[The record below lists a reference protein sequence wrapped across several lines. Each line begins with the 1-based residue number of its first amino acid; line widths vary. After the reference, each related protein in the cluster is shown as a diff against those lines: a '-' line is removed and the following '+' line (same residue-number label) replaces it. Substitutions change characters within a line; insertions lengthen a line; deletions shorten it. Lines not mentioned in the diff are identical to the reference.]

1 MTRAAPSGLALLV
14 RPHRVEASLWRR
26 FRLEE
31 ALECRGVLFDR
42 YVGLARSIAAR
53 HYHRRFAKGI
63 ERGDFEQFAYE
74 GLLQAID
81 RFDPLQGVPFGA
93 YARRRIAG
101 SVADGISKMTEVG
114 VQISHRHRVE
124 QERLRSLARARAD
137 VRDDSGP
144 DEDALLALS
153 DLALGLALG
162 LMLEGTSLMEPADG
176 LDTRPTAYETLE
188 WREMQAGL
196 VREVARL
203 PAAEATVVRQHYD
216 NGLSFAQVAELLGL
230 SRGRVSQLHRA
241 ALDRLRKKMG
251 AFN

>member
-1 MTRAAPSGLALLV
+1 MRGGSSGLALLV
-14 RPHRVEASLWRR
+14 RPCRVEASLWRR

-31 ALECRGVLFDR
+31 ETECRGVLFDR
-42 YVGLARSIAAR
+42 YVGLARSVAAR
-53 HYHRRFAKGI
+53 HYRRRFAHGM
-63 ERGDFEQFAYE
+63 ERGDFEQFAYQ

-114 VQISHRHRVE
+114 TQISHRHRVE

-137 VRDDSGP
+137 ASE
-144 DEDALLALS
+144 EDAISALS

-162 LMLEGTSLMEPADG
+162 LMLEGTSLMEPRDG

-188 WREMQAGL
+188 WRELQAGL

-203 PAAEATVVRQHYD
+203 PENEAVVIRQHYD

-241 ALDRLRKKMG
+241 ALDRLRRKMG